1 MVLELTLVSLAV
13 LAAASFIYIRRRNV
27 NAALVLPADSVQLKL
42 LKLQPKISWCK
53 YLEHVGDKGKRL
65 ATQYQTITHFESNSL
80 VILKQ
85 KFNTEEVTFARYFQV
100 IEASNLIL
108 LDNLKK
114 LIPLLETLDNISL
127 SELTNQQELIESVD
141 NLFTLN
147 EQMLEKL
154 NELVVNLSGI
164 KNIEGPDQQTTQF
177 LIENLGKLVE
187 RAKYY

>member
-1 MVLELTLVSLAV
+1 LVLELTLVSLVGFAV
-13 LAAASFIYIRRRNV
+13 AIYFFIRRQKIDV
-27 NAALVLPADSVQLKL
+27 SLVLPADSIQLKL

-53 YLEHVGDKGKRL
+53 YLEHVGDKGNKL
-65 ATQYQTITHFESNSL
+65 AIQYKTIAHFESNSL
-80 VILKQ
+80 TVLKQ
-85 KFNTEEVTFARYFQV
+85 KFNSQEVTFARYFQV

-127 SELTNQQELIESVD
+127 SELSNQQELLESVD
-141 NLFTLN
+141 NLFLLN
-147 EQMLEKL
+147 EQLLEKL
-154 NELVVNLSGI
+154 NELVVNLSGL
-164 KNIEGPDQQTTQF
+164 KNVEGPDQQTTQF